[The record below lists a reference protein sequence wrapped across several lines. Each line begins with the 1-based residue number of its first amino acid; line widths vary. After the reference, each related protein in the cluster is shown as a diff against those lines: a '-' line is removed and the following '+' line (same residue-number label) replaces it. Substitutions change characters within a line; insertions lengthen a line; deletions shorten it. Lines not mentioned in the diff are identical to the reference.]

1 MRQAFHAELDE
12 LISDLVK
19 LARRVGRMMTG
30 ASTALWHADFR
41 LAESIIC
48 GQSKVT
54 TALCDDIE
62 RRCVR
67 LLVLQAPVATDLRV
81 VVAVLG
87 AVSDVVRMG
96 KLGGHIATGIPSC
109 RRRRDRY
116 PRPSVTLWVP
126 NRDPVIDK
134 LVLRCP
140 YNPIAID
147 HHVASTISGRRRSAP
162 RRAAEHAGPG
172 PDALSPAGP
181 RWASPLDKLP
191 YSRKFLP

>member
-1 MRQAFHAELDE
+1 MTRVWYDGGLGFRPCAVRTGSPPGVTRCSTLVVRPGRLIAGGGLRARARGPLGAVLKGISSVLSMVYCPDCVVSGMRQAFHAELDE
-12 LISDLVK
+12 LISGLVK

-41 LAESIIC
+41 LAESITC

-116 PRPSVTLWVP
+116 PVP
-126 NRDPVIDK
+126 R
-134 LVLRCP
+134 
-140 YNPIAID
+140 
-147 HHVASTISGRRRSAP
+147 
-162 RRAAEHAGPG
+162 
-172 PDALSPAGP
+172 
-181 RWASPLDKLP
+181 
-191 YSRKFLP
+191 